1 MGRGGQCLRRLQGVG
16 GENGGREGV
25 PQVYLI
31 IRGGARSHHII
42 IGGLVV
48 IVERLSGLGLGEGQW
63 NRWEGG
69 EGGRGGGWELGMMEG

>member
-1 MGRGGQCLRRLQGVG
+1 MGRGGPCLRCVQGVG
-16 GENGGREGV
+16 GENRAREGV

-48 IVERLSGLGLGEGQW
+48 IVERLSGLGLGEG
-63 NRWEGG
+63 RWEQVGEG